1 MLNLIVY
8 VIVLSQKLIA
18 QRYSS
23 HYRFP
28 ESQIVGGQEAS
39 PGQFPFH
46 AALDFED
53 EEYESTYSCGGSVI
67 HKRWI
72 LTAAHCSVEF
82 SGNTK
87 LISKTNRYFS
97 VKSESK

>member
-18 QRYSS
+18 ERYTSQ
-23 HYRFP
+23 YRFP
-28 ESQIVGGQEAS
+28 KNQIVGGQEAV
-39 PGQFPFH
+39 PGQFPYQ
-46 AALDFED
+46 AALDLED
-53 EEYESTYSCGGSVI
+53 RDYESYSCGGSII

-82 SGNTK
+82 SRNIK
-87 LISKTNRYFS
+87 FLQ
-97 VKSESK
+97 

>member
-1 MLNLIVY
+1 MLNWIVY

-18 QRYSS
+18 EMHSD
-23 HYRFP
+23 YRFP
-28 ESQIVGGQEAS
+28 KSQIVGGQEAM
-39 PGQFPFH
+39 PGQFPYQ

-53 EEYESTYSCGGSVI
+53 SEYESTYSCGGSVI

-82 SGNTK
+82 SRNFKFLHQITDV
-87 LISKTNRYFS
+87 FQ
-97 VKSESK
+97 

>member
-1 MLNLIVY
+1 MFNWVVY
-8 VIVLSQKLIA
+8 ITVLSQKLISE
-18 QRYSS
+18 RHL

-28 ESQIVGGQEAS
+28 KSQIVGGQEAK
-39 PGQFPFH
+39 PGQFPYQ

-53 EEYESTYSCGGSVI
+53 SEYESYSCGGSVI

-82 SGNTK
+82 S
-87 LISKTNRYFS
+87 
-97 VKSESK
+97 